1 MPPMTDYDDGPP
13 PGLPVH
19 GQVCYLQIPAPDTA
33 RAAGFYEAVCGWAPE
48 PAGTE
53 FTAPGLIGQW
63 IEDRPVAPDS
73 GPIAWVWVDG
83 IDDSIAQAQ
92 LHGGEV
98 LSPPA
103 LDGGVRWLATVRD
116 PAGNTVG
123 LVQADPR

>member
-1 MPPMTDYDDGPP
+1 MPPMTVHDDLDG

-19 GQVCYLQIPAPDTA
+19 GQVCYLQIPAADIG
-33 RAAGFYEAVCGWAPE
+33 RAAAFYEAVFGWLTE
-48 PAGTE
+48 LPATG

-63 IEDRPVAPDS
+63 VDDRPSSPDA
-73 GPIAWVWVDG
+73 GPIAWVWVNG
-83 IDDSIAQAQ
+83 IDDSLAQARI
-92 LHGGEV
+92 HGGEV

>member
-1 MPPMTDYDDGPP
+1 MPPMTDYDDTAP
-13 PGLPVH
+13 PGLPVP
-19 GQVCYLQIPAPDTA
+19 GQVCYLQIPATDVP
-33 RAAGFYEAVCGWAPE
+33 RAAAFYEAVCGWLVE
-48 PAGTE
+48 PTGTE
-53 FTAPGLIGQW
+53 FIAPGLIGQW
-63 IEDRPVAPDS
+63 ITGRPVAPES
-73 GPIAWVWVDG
+73 GPVAWVWVNG

-116 PAGNTVG
+116 PSGNTVG